1 MDNQNQDQSLG
12 IELQVVQIQEMNFAL
27 DESLWTL
34 KDIDRDDLD
43 VQMGIKFQPIMRENH
58 MSISVKVYYRYKID
72 GEMKPIM
79 SIEIATLFLIVDMD
93 KHIENKE
100 TQFNDKSN
108 IIPSLLN
115 VAIGATRGFLAAKV
129 SGTILSKYP
138 LPLMDVNEVLS
149 TVRPQ

>member
-1 MDNQNQDQSLG
+1 MDNQNQDQSQG
-12 IELQVVQIQEMNFAL
+12 IEMQVVQIQEMNFAL

-93 KHIENKE
+93 